1 MSFSFS
7 NIIISTIS
15 IIKRCG
21 TKELLILIS
30 FNSTHFHME
39 LLLLMTPVFI
49 KTLLAGLGEY
59 DDLIWSF
66 DTVLHPATGS
76 PQGPLKH
83 EGENLNIHVSL
94 AA

>member
-7 NIIISTIS
+7 IIIISTIS
-15 IIKRCG
+15 II
-21 TKELLILIS
+21 
-30 FNSTHFHME
+30 ME
-39 LLLLMTPVFI
+39 LLLLMTPVLI

-66 DTVLHPATGS
+66 NTVLHPATGS

-83 EGENLNIHVSL
+83 EGEKDNLNIHVSL